1 MECKQAGYEEI
12 ESHGQGEVGG
22 LMTQQVLWGSEPN
35 NKELQ
40 ATISSKINKRR
51 RNEDTC
57 YCARYD
63 NRSAVLRQER
73 EG

>member
-1 MECKQAGYEEI
+1 MECKQTGYEEI